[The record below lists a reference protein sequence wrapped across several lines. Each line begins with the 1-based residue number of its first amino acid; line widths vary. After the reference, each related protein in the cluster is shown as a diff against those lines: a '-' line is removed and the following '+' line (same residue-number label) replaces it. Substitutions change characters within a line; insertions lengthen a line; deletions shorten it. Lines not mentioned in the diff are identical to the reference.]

1 MRDLA
6 RYDALALTAGLWFL
20 AKFLRYLFPPLYAT
34 FESAFGISTSA
45 FGLAFGGLMAGYA
58 LLQFPSG
65 ALADRLGGVRVIAVG
80 AIISSGGAL
89 LVAGATSV
97 AALVLGMVLVGVG
110 TGAHKTV
117 AVALMAAVY
126 PDRTG
131 RALGAMDTLGAFGG
145 VGASAAVVGIAALGP
160 GGWRLAFAAAAGA
173 GLLGTVLFVRRVP
186 ARVPDSATTGETPAA
201 GSYLAR
207 LREPAFGT
215 FVAAA
220 VLSSLAYNGA
230 LSFLPYYLGAVGLPA
245 TTANAL
251 YGLLFAV
258 SVVQPVTGEA
268 SDRFGTLRVATA
280 TLGLTTLG
288 LGGLLVGSGPLA
300 LGAAV
305 IALGAGAHGFRPVRG
320 AYLVRVAPS
329 GGAGGSLGVVRT
341 ALMAAGAVAPVLVG
355 AVTGAAGPR
364 AGFALLAAAAAAA
377 LVLVAALARSQQGDF

>member
-1 MRDLA
+1 MRDLS

-20 AKFLRYLFPPLYAT
+20 AKFLRYLFPPLFAT
-34 FESAFGISTSA
+34 FESAFGVSTSA

-65 ALADRLGGVRVIAVG
+65 ALADRLGGVWVIAAGAAVSSVG
-80 AIISSGGAL
+80 AL
-89 LVAGATSV
+89 VVAGATGL
-97 AALVLGMVLVGVG
+97 ATLVLGMLLVGVG

-173 GLLGTVLFVRRVP
+173 GLLGTALFLRRVP
-186 ARVPDSATTGETPAA
+186 PRVPEGAGGGETPAV
-201 GSYLAR
+201 GRYLMR

-220 VLSSLAYNGA
+220 VCSSLAYNGA
-230 LSFLPYYLGAVGLPA
+230 LSFLPYYLGAVGLSS

-268 SDRFGTLRVATA
+268 SDRVGTLRVAVA

-288 LGGLLVGSGPLA
+288 LVGLLVGSGPLA
-300 LGAAV
+300 LGASV
-305 IALGAGAHGFRPVRG
+305 VALGAGAHGFRPVRG

-341 ALMAAGAVAPVLVG
+341 ALMGAGAVAPALVG
-355 AVTGAAGPR
+355 AVTDAAGPR
-364 AGFALLAAAAAAA
+364 AGFALLAGSATLA
-377 LVLVAALARSQQGDF
+377 LALVAALARRQDGDF